1 MLSHSLP
8 LLSRP
13 RAICASTIT
22 ARSSVQ
28 YEATGESEYQAVL
41 LTAPGSPLAFLR
53 AQGQLIP
60 ESILDCA
67 LSLRE

>member
-1 MLSHSLP
+1 M
-8 LLSRP
+8 RY
-13 RAICASTIT
+13 
-22 ARSSVQ
+22 ARLRLRRDRETYVQ